1 MKHRITESE
10 VASIAKGQQIEVV
23 QDALAFYHNHED
35 KDSHFIINEG
45 YTKLL
50 DGVGETQRK
59 GKSGS
64 ALETLI
70 ALSLIKEGIRPFYTQ
85 AEVAFVHNAKYD
97 IFLYGNDRTLIT
109 LSLKTSFRERWKQAD
124 LEAFALSQVYKK
136 CLSLCATFNSNEANV
151 IKNKISAGKVFGL
164 HHCFDLSDQNDVNK
178 LLNML
183 KAANPVE
190 APEQLGPLL
199 TRKVKV

>member
-23 QDALAFYHNHED
+23 HDALAFYHDHED

-151 IKNKISAGKVFGL
+151 IKNKISSGKVFGL